1 MIAHR
6 SLSKDRASLEMRV
19 NGEISKKEVF
29 RSGTLETSSA
39 TAWITAYAASFNAD
53 GVGQLVQ

>member
-39 TAWITAYAASFNAD
+39 TAWITAYAASFNAE
-53 GVGQLVQ
+53 GVG